1 MLMYTINRNKIYHL
15 LAVYYVAAIF
25 MLIYVVLKLDL
36 SALEGQ
42 RVTDAMDVDTETWN
56 SNGIG
61 LTLATAIYCGFLLKQ
76 RCNRGYKLCF
86 YLITIAMLYGIML
99 TGSRK
104 SLILLFV
111 FRTS

>member
-42 RVTDAMDVDTETWN
+42 RVTDAMDVDTET
-56 SNGIG
+56 
-61 LTLATAIYCGFLLKQ
+61 
-76 RCNRGYKLCF
+76 
-86 YLITIAMLYGIML
+86 
-99 TGSRK
+99 
-104 SLILLFV
+104 
-111 FRTS
+111 

>member
-1 MLMYTINRNKIYHL
+1 M
-15 LAVYYVAAIF
+15 
-25 MLIYVVLKLDL
+25 
-36 SALEGQ
+36 EGQ

-104 SLILLFV
+104 ELRFYCLFLYFISVYAILKTF
-111 FRTS
+111 F

>member
-61 LTLATAIYCGFLLKQ
+61 LTLATAIYCGF
-76 RCNRGYKLCF
+76 
-86 YLITIAMLYGIML
+86 
-99 TGSRK
+99 
-104 SLILLFV
+104 FV
-111 FRTS
+111 KATM